1 MNIKK
6 GDMVSIKQDFI
17 DRNNRYE
24 YDSRDIWEVKEV
36 YKIGGG
42 YHVAVINNLT
52 GYGNAHLCTY
62 NMDLRTIDDLKARL
76 LQEESGS
83 FNDKMLEFIDMVFKH
98 DTMNEDYGVKILD
111 DIWYHEIG
119 SVFKYNIG
127 SKEVELEVVKSSDA
141 SCEGCVFN
149 NSKNY
154 HCKDT
159 RCIDIDREDDIDVIY
174 KEVKK
179 S

>member
-1 MNIKK
+1 MIEDMEDKGILDKVRMEGMNQGVWLSVQKLAHD
-6 GDMVSIKQDFI
+6 GRWTQAAEELVS
-17 DRNNRYE
+17 
-24 YDSRDIWEVKEV
+24 SC
-36 YKIGGG
+36 G
-42 YHVAVINNLT
+42 LT
-52 GYGNAHLCTY
+52 EDEC
-62 NMDLRTIDDLKARL
+62 RK

-83 FNDKMLEFIDMVFKH
+83 FNDEMLEFIDMVFEH
-98 DTMNEDYGVKILD
+98 NTMNEDYGVKILD

-149 NSKNY
+149 NSENY
-154 HCKDT
+154 YCKYT
-159 RCIDIDREDDIDVIY
+159 HCIDIDRKDDIDIIY